1 MAKKSFAAQVKGAD
15 KLFSVNDAPHSAPT
29 EPIMQMLKI
38 NPVFKALIPPLSSE
52 EYMHLEQN
60 LIKDGIREAI
70 SVWGEIIIDGHNRY
84 EIAQKNG
91 LSYSIISYKFENE
104 SDVIVWII
112 NNQFGRRNLTAY
124 DRCVLALRLKPVIS
138 EKAKEQQL
146 RRSAGSVSQNSVKQ
160 TPIDTQRELAEIAGV
175 SHDTIS
181 KVEKIEQAATP
192 EVISQL
198 KRGDI
203 SINKAYQDIKKQK
216 KRDESSSFTE
226 QLIPVNTLND
236 KYDVIY
242 CNCPWESELSDSE
255 KRNDSNLYHTML
267 FKDIVTLSIP
277 AEDNAIIFMWATAP
291 ILIKALQV
299 MAKWGFV
306 YRTCTVWDKQ
316 IADTGQWIYGQHELL
331 LIGIKGKY
339 TTPTID
345 TKISSVYRETR
356 RNNFDKPEFYYSMI
370 EQMCPGGKYLEIFAQ
385 KKYSSEW
392 DVLINPMS
400 KEENEE

>member
-1 MAKKSFAAQVKGAD
+1 MAKKSFTTQIKGAD
-15 KLFSVNDAPHSAPT
+15 RLFSVNDAPHSAPT
-29 EPIMQMLKI
+29 EPAMQTLKI

-52 EYMHLEQN
+52 EYMQLEQN

-70 SVWGEIIIDGHNRY
+70 SVWGETIIDGHNRY
-84 EIAQKNG
+84 EIAQKNR
-91 LSYSIISYKFENE
+91 LSYSIKNYEFENE

-124 DRCVLALRLKPVIS
+124 DRSVLALRLKPVIS

-146 RRSAGSVSQNSVKQ
+146 RKPAESVSQNSVKQ

-203 SINKAYQDIKKQK
+203 SIHKAYQDIKKQQ
-216 KRDESSSFTE
+216 KRVDTPSPVE
-226 QLIPVNTLND
+226 QPIPVITLNN

-242 CNCPWESELSDSE
+242 CDCPWESELA
-255 KRNDSNLYHTML
+255 DSNKKDSSRSYPSML
-267 FKDIVTLSIP
+267 LKDIMTLNIP
-277 AEDNAIIFMWATAP
+277 AEDNAIIFMWATASF
-291 ILIKALQV
+291 LIKALQV

-306 YRTCTVWDKQ
+306 YQTCTVWDKQ
-316 IADTGQWIYGQHELL
+316 IADTGQWIHGQHELL

-339 TTPTID
+339 TIPTTD
-345 TKISSVYRETR
+345 ANISSVYREKR
-356 RNNFDKPEFYYSMI
+356 RKNSNKPDFYYGMI
-370 EQMCPGGKYLEIFAQ
+370 EQMCPGGKYLEVFAQ
-385 KKYSSEW
+385 EKHNSEW
-392 DVLINPMS
+392 DVLVSPVS
-400 KEENEE
+400 KEEKQ